1 MDFKIRMSLLSTENH
16 RLRAENSALK
26 VQCEALR
33 TENEELSAAL
43 AALRSA
49 HTALRTKYND
59 LDHLHDQFIHA
70 YVGRNNH
77 VHA

>member
-1 MDFKIRMSLLSTENH
+1 MDFKVRMSLLSTENQ
-16 RLRAENSALK
+16 RLRVENSALK
-26 VQCEALR
+26 VQCEV
-33 TENEELSAAL
+33 LSAEL

-49 HTALRTKYND
+49 HSALRTKYND
-59 LDHLHDQFIHA
+59 LDQLHDQFIHA